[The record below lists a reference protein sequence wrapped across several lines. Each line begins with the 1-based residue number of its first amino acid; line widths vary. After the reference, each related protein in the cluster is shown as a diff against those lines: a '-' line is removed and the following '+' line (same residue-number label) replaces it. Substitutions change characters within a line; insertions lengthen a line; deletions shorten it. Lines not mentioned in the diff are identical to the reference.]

1 MRKLLLVLIP
11 CGAAFAGSLD
21 MSTLACKNLKI
32 NSATTL
38 SDIQNNC
45 VIKKQETAKGLYKV
59 EFVNDATKKE
69 VTCSFPS
76 NDPKA
81 LLNSCK

>member
-11 CGAAFAGSLD
+11 CGSVFAASLD
-21 MSTLACKNLKI
+21 MSTLACKSLKI

-38 SDIQNNC
+38 SDVQSNC
-45 VIKKQETAKGLYKV
+45 VIKKQETSKGLYKV
-59 EFVNDATKKE
+59 EFTNDTTKKE